1 MLHHKITVKDGT
13 YFLWPFNQNMG
24 GVQLKYAT
32 VQPICSL
39 KEGNTRTF
47 FFFEDDQIGGEY
59 LLENKNIQDIK
70 VNNGVCKAD
79 KNGYFINQLVPGTD
93 CSIEITQKDGAKV
106 RLVTLTEEESDQ
118 LWKGTIRGKEFVAL
132 TAS

>member
-1 MLHHKITVKDGT
+1 
-13 YFLWPFNQNMG
+13 MG

-93 CSIEITQKDGAKV
+93 CSIEITQKDGAKSSSGYTDRRRIRPTMERNNQRQRV
-106 RLVTLTEEESDQ
+106 CCTHRLILN
-118 LWKGTIRGKEFVAL
+118 L
-132 TAS
+132 

>member
-1 MLHHKITVKDGT
+1 MAIQSEYGRCTIE
-13 YFLWPFNQNMG
+13 
-24 GVQLKYAT
+24 
-32 VQPICSL
+32 ICNSTAHL
-39 KEGNTRTF
+39 FSERREYPHLLL
-47 FFFEDDQIGGEY
+47 FEDDQIGGEY

-118 LWKGTIRGKEFVAL
+118 LWKGTIRGKEL
-132 TAS
+132 LHSPPHP